1 MVSKFK
7 SLSVLEEIFAQGQFW
22 ETITTLEAI
31 STLEAV
37 RSGELP
43 VYQVFFFLDF
53 FFILLLYSFFY
64 CLVYIFFI
72 SHLIYSLI
80 ILFSL

>member
-7 SLSVLEEIFAQGQFW
+7 SLSVLEEILARGQFW

-31 STLEAV
+31 SALEAV

-43 VYQVFFFLDF
+43 VYQVFFFLIF
-53 FFILLLYSFFY
+53 FYSSY

>member
-7 SLSVLEEIFAQGQFW
+7 SLSVLEEILARGQFW

-31 STLEAV
+31 SALEAV

-53 FFILLLYSFFY
+53 LLFFLLS
-64 CLVYIFFI
+64 CIYIFLLVI
-72 SHLIYSLI
+72 
-80 ILFSL
+80 

>member
-7 SLSVLEEIFAQGQFW
+7 SLSVLEEILVQGQFW
-22 ETITTLEAI
+22 ETIITLEAI
-31 STLEAV
+31 SALEVV

-53 FFILLLYSFFY
+53 LLFFFYIVFFY